1 LLYNLGGAAG
11 ILLGVLASQTISL
24 FAGWATFVTPHSVIL
39 AFMFSAGIGVIFGFW
54 PAYQASL
61 RSPIEALRYE

>member
-1 LLYNLGGAAG
+1 MGIVLG
-11 ILLGVLASQTISL
+11 ILIAAAISQL
-24 FAGWATFVTPHSVIL
+24 AGWTTIVTHQSIAL
-39 AFMFSAGIGVIFGFW
+39 AFAFSVGVGVVFGFW